1 MDFTDEKDY
10 IMRIIKEMVRV
21 LFSLVFGKKYVS
33 VEIEKENKITLSQFD
48 LKEVIRQTIFSV
60 SDNENNKLMTGE
72 LLSIENNKMTVTS
85 LDGHRISVRNIEL
98 QESYP
103 KMEVIVPG
111 KTLSEVSKI
120 LPGEPKD
127 TINLYLTDKHIL
139 FEFGETKVVSR
150 LLAVSNTHLRAHE
163 T

>member
-1 MDFTDEKDY
+1 MFVSKQTSPERQ
-10 IMRIIKEMVRV
+10 ILNVNR
-21 LFSLVFGKKYVS
+21 FSAALW
-33 VEIEKENKITLSQFD
+33 EEKETIFHIYLKLKKKTKLLSQFD

-103 KMEVIVPG
+103 KMEVIVP
-111 KTLSEVSKI
+111 
-120 LPGEPKD
+120 
-127 TINLYLTDKHIL
+127 
-139 FEFGETKVVSR
+139 
-150 LLAVSNTHLRAHE
+150 
-163 T
+163 